1 MGTEAENIPKLIF
14 FFLWRE
20 IRVNM
25 IHSSK
30 SLKSILFQEEICNF
44 FPSSSYSN
52 KFTENFR
59 RLLQRLVSTL
69 KLETVFIYIQHL
81 RNKVSTVN
89 GIPGCSCNKVINSI
103 IHGIIPHS

>member
-1 MGTEAENIPKLIF
+1 MGTKAENIPKLIF

-25 IHSSK
+25 NHSSK
-30 SLKSILFQEEICNF
+30 SLRSILFQEEICNF
-44 FPSSSYSN
+44 FFSPSYSN

-69 KLETVFIYIQHL
+69 KLETVFIYVQRL
-81 RNKVSTVN
+81 RNKVSVN
-89 GIPGCSCNKVINSI
+89 GIPGYSCNKVINSI